1 MLQIGPYVF
10 DNPLVLAPMAGV
22 TDAVYRKLCRQQ
34 GAAYTLAEMVASKK
48 ALWVSKKSAT
58 RHVDINDPEPRAV
71 QLIGTDAQELAEA
84 ATWQESQG
92 AQIIDLNMGCPAKKV
107 CTVAAGSAL
116 MGEPDKVKQ
125 IFTALVEAVSTP
137 VTVKIRTGT
146 DADNKNA
153 LQIALLAQECGLA
166 AVTIHG
172 RTRAEKFQGQAEY
185 GTIKTVKQALSIP
198 VIANGDI
205 CSPEQ
210 AQFVLEYTG
219 ADGIMIGRASQ
230 GYPWIFREINHY
242 LKHNEKLPGAAL
254 TEFYQTIQAHL
265 IGLYALYGS
274 EHGARIARKHL
285 GWYTQNLSQ
294 LLAPTECTQLRRD
307 FNQLQTATEQQQ
319 QIIDFF
325 EQALHTSNL
334 CIPLANR

>member
-1 MLQIGPYVF
+1 MLQIGPYQF

-22 TDAVYRKLCRQQ
+22 TDAVYRKLCREN

-48 ALWVSKKSAT
+48 ELWDSKKSST
-58 RHVDINDPEPRAV
+58 RHVDLNDPEPRAV

-84 ATWQESQG
+84 AAWQENQG

-125 IFTALVEAVSTP
+125 IFNALVQAVSTP

-146 DADNKNA
+146 DTDNKNA
-153 LQIALLAQECGLA
+153 LQIALLAEECGLA
-166 AVTIHG
+166 AVSIHG
-172 RTRAEKFQGQAEY
+172 RTRADKFQGQAEY
-185 GTIKTVKQALSIP
+185 DTIKSVKQALSIP

-210 AQFVLEYTG
+210 AQFVLEYSG

-230 GYPWIFREINHY
+230 GYPWIFREVNHY
-242 LKHNEKLPGAAL
+242 LKHAEKLPAASL
-254 TEFYQTIQAHL
+254 HEFYQTMRQHL
-265 IGLYALYGS
+265 AGLYELYGA
-274 EHGARIARKHL
+274 EHGVRIARKHI
-285 GWYTQNLSQ
+285 GWYSQNLSRAVDRP
-294 LLAPTECTQLRRD
+294 LAIAECTAFRRS
-307 FNQLQTATEQQQ
+307 FNQLHTAPEQQQ
-319 QIIDFF
+319 LLIDFF
-325 EQALHTSNL
+325 EQAFQH
-334 CIPLANR
+334 